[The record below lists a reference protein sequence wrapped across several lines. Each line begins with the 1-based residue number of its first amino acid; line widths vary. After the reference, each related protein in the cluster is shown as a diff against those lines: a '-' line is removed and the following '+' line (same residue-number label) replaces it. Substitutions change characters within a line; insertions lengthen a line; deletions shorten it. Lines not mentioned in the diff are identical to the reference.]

1 MKQSKKS
8 AKRWH
13 KKQRMAKMYREFFAD
28 PTNVAEINECGVGWA
43 VDLHPRLVRDTVL
56 GSRAHRSASGEHG

>member
-1 MKQSKKS
+1 MSMTS

-28 PTNVAEINECGVGWA
+28 PAMQAEIAKHNLEWC

-56 GSRAHRSASGEHG
+56 GSMLRS

>member
-28 PTNVAEINECGVGWA
+28 PKNQAEIATHKLEWCI
-43 VDLHPRLVRDTVL
+43 DMHPRLVRDTVL
-56 GSRAHRSASGEHG
+56 GSRLSAR